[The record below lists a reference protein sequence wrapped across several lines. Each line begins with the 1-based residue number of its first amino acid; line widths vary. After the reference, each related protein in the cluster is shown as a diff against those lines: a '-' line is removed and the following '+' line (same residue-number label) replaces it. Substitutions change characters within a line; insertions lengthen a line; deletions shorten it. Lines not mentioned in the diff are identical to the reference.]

1 MNVRIADKTFEPFIS
16 ADKIQQAVNTIAGAI
31 NRDYKDKT
39 PVFLPILDGAFV
51 FAADLAKKLTVPA
64 KFSFIKVKSYHN
76 TSSSGL
82 VNQVMGLD
90 INISGQDI
98 IIIED
103 IIDTGLTVSY
113 LLKELKKHQPASIR
127 IAALL
132 SKPSAL
138 VEKIN
143 IDYKGIEIPNRFI
156 VGYGMDYNGLGRNLD
171 AIYVLKG

>member
-1 MNVRIADKTFEPFIS
+1 MNVRLADKTFEPFIG
-16 ADKIQQAVNTIAGAI
+16 AEKIQQAVSSIADTIS
-31 NRDYKDKT
+31 RDFKDKT

-51 FAADLAKKLTVPA
+51 FAADLAKKLTITP

-76 TSSSGL
+76 TASSGL

-90 INISGQDI
+90 IDISGQDV

-113 LLKELKKHQPASIR
+113 LLKELRKHKPASIR
-127 IAALL
+127 IATLL
-132 SKPSAL
+132 NKPGAL
-138 VEKIN
+138 VEKIS
-143 IDYKGIEIPNRFI
+143 IDYKGLEIPNRFI

-171 AIYVLKG
+171 SIYVLKG